1 MKDNNAY
8 MIIMI
13 CDKKKVIVI
22 GYNNLLWFNNK

>member
-13 CDKKKVIVI
+13 SDKKKVIVI